1 MGAEL
6 PGQAGGSCTY
16 PRDHELPAQVL
27 HLGLHL
33 AADVELVA
41 VERDALQVRQ
51 QVLLARGVRALGTR
65 TQRVRTW
72 AQRVRTWGTDG
83 QDMGT
88 DGHPAGQGLSH
99 RTTARPTEPEPE
111 PQSQTGH
118 LP

>member
-1 MGAEL
+1 MLCGLTQSSLRILLAVGAEL

-27 HLGLHL
+27 HLSLHL

-72 AQRVRTWGTDG
+72 AQRVRTW
-83 QDMGT
+83 
-88 DGHPAGQGLSH
+88 A
-99 RTTARPTEPEPE
+99 
-111 PQSQTGH
+111 
-118 LP
+118 